1 MSRTEIQGML
11 DDIKMIKDMETAQS
25 LTEQLYEVAW
35 DLTRDDYQRIMLQ
48 YTMKIAQITN
58 LSKNGKQLL

>member
-58 LSKNGKQLL
+58 LSKNGKQLS